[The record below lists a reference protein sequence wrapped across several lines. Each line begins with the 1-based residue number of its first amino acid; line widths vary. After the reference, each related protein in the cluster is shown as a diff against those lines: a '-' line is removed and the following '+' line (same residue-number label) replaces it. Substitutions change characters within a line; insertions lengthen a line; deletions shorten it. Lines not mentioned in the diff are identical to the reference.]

1 MKSKLRLT
9 ISARLAIGF
18 AIPLIL
24 LLVISWV
31 SVSNMKKF
39 EVISHDIDDLYA
51 PSLATIGSM
60 HGDIQDSERLLLR
73 LILETDAKER
83 ERLNGDLDVLLVD
96 LTNQRKK
103 YEELIVNDAARA
115 EYAIFSK
122 NFDIFA
128 ASIPALSNM
137 VKAGQAQSI
146 TVPVLMQ
153 VHPNFVIAAES
164 LDKLIIITD
173 EAVSAVTAEAF
184 QMAEKSK
191 DWSIT
196 LTILAILFMV
206 SLAIIIS
213 IQISRPIVKLAS
225 RVNLIAKGDF
235 TVEPLVFTR
244 NDEIGNLV
252 QDFNRMV
259 RELRSVL
266 SQVSMNAHHVASTS
280 EQLMASAEQTSQ
292 SSEAISTSIQDIAA
306 GTDQQARSAV
316 QASKASDEM
325 TRGVEQISASIMT
338 VASESNLAS
347 EKAIVGNQLIEDT
360 FRQMNVIQDKT
371 AAATSTVHL
380 LGEKSNEIDSIVKII
395 TTIALQTK
403 ILALNAG
410 IEAARAGEQGKGF
423 AVVATEVRKLA
434 EQSTVSAE
442 QISELLG
449 EMKLYTEKAIE
460 ATQEGSAAVTEGI
473 AVVHDAGASFRDIT
487 TRVTSISSQAQE
499 VSAVVQ
505 QLSSEAQLMLHSI
518 QQIAQLS
525 EKSADSTQHI
535 AAATE
540 EQTASMQE
548 VSASSNALAK
558 MAEDLQEA
566 IIRFKV

>member
-1 MKSKLRLT
+1 MKSKLRLP

-31 SVSNMKKF
+31 AVSNMNKF
-39 EVISHDIDDLYA
+39 DVISHDIDDLYA
-51 PSLATIGSM
+51 PSIAAIGSM

-73 LILETDAKER
+73 IIVETNAKER
-83 ERLNGDLDVLLVD
+83 ERLNGELEGLLVD
-96 LTNQRKK
+96 LKNQRKE

-115 EYAIFSK
+115 EFAIFS
-122 NFDIFA
+122 NSFDQYIA
-128 ASIPALSNM
+128 GVPNLSLLSIAGQPQSTTLPAL
-137 VKAGQAQSI
+137 
-146 TVPVLMQ
+146 MQ
-153 VHPNFVIAAES
+153 IHPFFMTAVSS
-164 LDKLIIITD
+164 LDKLINITE
-173 EAVSAVTAEAF
+173 EAVNSITAEAS
-184 QMAEKSK
+184 QMAEKSTK
-191 DWSIT
+191 RLIRLSA
-196 LTILAILFMV
+196 LAIIFMV

-225 RVNLIAKGDF
+225 RVNMIAKGDF
-235 TVEPLVFTR
+235 TVEPLVFAR

-252 QDFNRMV
+252 QDFNHMV

-280 EQLMASAEQTSQ
+280 EQLMASAEQTSL

-306 GTDQQARSAV
+306 GTDQQARSSV

-347 EKAIVGNQLIEDT
+347 EKAVVGNQLIEDT

-380 LGEKSNEIDSIVKII
+380 LGEKSTEIDGIVKII

-487 TRVTSISSQAQE
+487 ARVTSISSQAQE